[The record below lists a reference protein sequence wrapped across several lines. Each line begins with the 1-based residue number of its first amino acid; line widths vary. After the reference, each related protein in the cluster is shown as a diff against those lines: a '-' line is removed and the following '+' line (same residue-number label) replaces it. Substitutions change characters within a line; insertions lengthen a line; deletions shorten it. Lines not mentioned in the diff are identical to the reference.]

1 MGNSGYL
8 SPVMV
13 GLILLGDATMSLP
26 PLKVEDAQILC
37 AGRDYVVLID
47 ESLSMTTPDCAGATS
62 RWNYAREVVSFIVT
76 KCTEYDPDT
85 GIDLVFF
92 GGKPRLI
99 ENIATVTLSQHYP
112 ERPAA
117 GSTDM
122 GKALDL
128 VFKRYFSGAKVRPIT
143 LVVLT
148 DGEATDGKVVEKALR
163 NAAQASGSGE
173 EIAVAFWQVGY
184 DPGATRFL
192 QRMDDELGE
201 IDIVDTQSMDT
212 VIDNFGNLELLLAAA
227 VID

>member
-1 MGNSGYL
+1 M
-8 SPVMV
+8 P
-13 GLILLGDATMSLP
+13 LP
-26 PLKVEDAQILC
+26 PLRPEDTKTLC
-37 AGRDYVVLID
+37 AGRDYFILVD
-47 ESLSMTTPDCAGATS
+47 ESLSMTTPDCTGATS

-92 GGKPRLI
+92 GGKPRLL
-99 ENIATVTLSQHYP
+99 ENITAANLTQHYP

-117 GSTDM
+117 GSTYM

-128 VFKRYFSGAKVRPIT
+128 VFKKYFSGPKTRPIT

-148 DGEATDGKVVEKALR
+148 DGEATDPRVVETALR

-173 EIAVAFWQVGY
+173 QIAVAFWQIGY
-184 DPGATRFL
+184 DAGAARFL
-192 QRMDDELGE
+192 KKLDDELGE
-201 IDIVDTQSMDT
+201 IDIVDTQTMDT
-212 VIDNFGNLELLLAAA
+212 VIDNFGNLELMLAAA